1 MKIGIS
7 TVLLDK
13 ENLDIVFNKVSNS
26 NYDCIE
32 INAETLP
39 WAKPHIDNK
48 TGTSDS
54 YQPSKIQKKG
64 KNFKKYE
71 NWKP

>member
-39 WAKPHIDNK
+39 WAKPHIHNK
-48 TGTSDS
+48 TTTKELD
-54 YQPSKIQKKG
+54 KINNLVKEY
-64 KNFKKYE
+64 NLNISSIFE
-71 NWKP
+71 

>member
-26 NYDCIE
+26 NYDFIE
-32 INAETLP
+32 INAET
-39 WAKPHIDNK
+39 
-48 TGTSDS
+48 
-54 YQPSKIQKKG
+54 
-64 KNFKKYE
+64 
-71 NWKP
+71 

>member
-39 WAKPHIDNK
+39 WAKPHIDDK
-48 TGTSDS
+48 TTTKPVS
-54 YQPSKIQKKG
+54 YTHLTLPTIYSV
-64 KNFKKYE
+64 
-71 NWKP
+71 

>member
-39 WAKPHIDNK
+39 WAKPLSFPQNQTVKRTKVVYVITDAL
-48 TGTSDS
+48 TMGPPGGS
-54 YQPSKIQKKG
+54 
-64 KNFKKYE
+64 
-71 NWKP
+71 

>member
-48 TGTSDS
+48 TTTKELDEINNLVKE
-54 YQPSKIQKKG
+54 Y
-64 KNFKKYE
+64 NL
-71 NWKP
+71 NM

>member
-13 ENLDIVFNKVSNS
+13 ENLDIVFKKVSKS

-32 INAETLP
+32 IN
-39 WAKPHIDNK
+39 NV
-48 TGTSDS
+48 SC
-54 YQPSKIQKKG
+54 
-64 KNFKKYE
+64 
-71 NWKP
+71 